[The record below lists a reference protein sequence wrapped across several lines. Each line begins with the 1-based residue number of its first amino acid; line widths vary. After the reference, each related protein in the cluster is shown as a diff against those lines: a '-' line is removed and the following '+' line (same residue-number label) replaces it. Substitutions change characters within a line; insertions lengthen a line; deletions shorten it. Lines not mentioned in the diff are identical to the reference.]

1 MSASSRVTRGSS
13 PSAKTKRRKAAQISG
28 VSARATR
35 SWTRSEK
42 RRRLLGRV
50 RPRQPATHTDPWQV
64 ALEGLHELG
73 VAKAHLG
80 VDDRRRLEIA
90 CEALRRLAWGPD
102 G

>member
-1 MSASSRVTRGSS
+1 MRADAWRERTRD
-13 PSAKTKRRKAAQISG
+13 PFEDAKQ
-28 VSARATR
+28 
-35 SWTRSEK
+35 K